1 MAEGYLKKMAES
13 GYNVSSI
20 SYFHKVMIPYLL
32 ERYQIGKHEIIV
44 DLGTGQGH
52 CLIPLYEKGWKNLIA
67 VDIDDYNF
75 ELFKEK
81 YGIKCYKVDLETESI
96 PVETLRI
103 IIHTTT
109 KVCLDYLEYY
119 DFKEVQVKSWG
130 TKWGLGKLKAYRWFK
145 WTAFLGRDLIAIARK

>member
-32 ERYQIGKHEIIV
+32 ERYQIGKHEIV
-44 DLGTGQGH
+44 ADLGAGRGH

-96 PVETLRI
+96 PVETPRI
-103 IIHTTT
+103 IIHTTK
-109 KVCLDYLEYY
+109 KVCLDYLGCMILKRFRLNPGEPNGAWESS
-119 DFKEVQVKSWG
+119 KHTG
-130 TKWGLGKLKAYRWFK
+130 GLS
-145 WTAFLGRDLIAIARK
+145 GRHF